1 VLARLAS
8 PPLPVRRWL
17 PHTSERGMSMFKQ
30 RRLELLDEEHLDQLW
45 EGFPEASKHELTQQL
60 ARLMARTAVQRIRA
74 LTKKQEVGDEPRDG

>member
-1 VLARLAS
+1 
-8 PPLPVRRWL
+8 
-17 PHTSERGMSMFKQ
+17 MFKQ